1 MMPFKYRKDQNMF
14 IDQESRKKI
23 CRSLFSYLGEN
34 PGSWLLSS
42 SRLKKSADT
51 LRDTCWP
58 KEKKHHDLNAAT
70 ADFRI
75 GPVYMLLMGMAIE
88 DALKAIIVASNGEC
102 IGDQRISKDF
112 ATHHLK
118 DLWGWAGLNRVK
130 SRQRDSLLDRLE
142 SFVITFGRYPV
153 SSTKHKMNTMI
164 GSSFHGETD
173 FDKVNRLW
181 VFLEKHLKK
190 AIPTLF
196 EKKNSKQ
203 DFDKC

>member
-1 MMPFKYRKDQNMF
+1 MF
-14 IDQESRKKI
+14 TDQELTKKR

-34 PGSWLLSS
+34 PGTWWLSS
-42 SRLKKSADT
+42 SRLKEAADT

-88 DALKAIIVASNGEC
+88 DVLKAIIVAQDDEC
-102 IGDQRISKDF
+102 IEEEGISKDF

-130 SRQRDSLLDRLE
+130 SQQRDSLLDRLE
-142 SFVITFGRYPV
+142 SFVVTFGRYPV
-153 SSTKHKMNTMI
+153 SSTKRKMNTMI
-164 GSSFHGETD
+164 GSSFHGEPD
-173 FDKVNRLW
+173 FDKVTRLW

-196 EKKNSKQ
+196 EEKDSKQ
-203 DFDKC
+203 DNDKC

>member
-1 MMPFKYRKDQNMF
+1 MLT
-14 IDQESRKKI
+14 DQELDKKR

-34 PGSWLLSS
+34 PGTWWLSS
-42 SRLKKSADT
+42 SRLKDAADT
-51 LRDTCWP
+51 LQDTCWP
-58 KEKKHHDLNAAT
+58 KEKKHHDLKAAT

-88 DALKAIIVASNGEC
+88 DALKAIIVAIDGEC

-118 DLWGWAGLNRVK
+118 DLWGWADLNKVK

-142 SFVITFGRYPV
+142 SFVVTFGRYPV
-153 SSTKHKMNTMI
+153 SSTKHNMNTMI
-164 GSSFHGETD
+164 GSSFHGEPD
-173 FDKVNRLW
+173 FDKVTGLW

-196 EKKNSKQ
+196 EEEDSKQ
-203 DFDKC
+203 DNDKC

>member
-1 MMPFKYRKDQNMF
+1 ML

-34 PGSWLLSS
+34 PGTWWLSS
-42 SRLKKSADT
+42 SRLKESADT

-58 KEKKHHDLNAAT
+58 KEKKHHDLNAVM
-70 ADFRI
+70 ADSRI

-88 DALKAIIVASNGEC
+88 DALKAIIVAIDGEC
-102 IGDQRISKDF
+102 IGGQRISKDF

-118 DLWGWAGLNRVK
+118 DLWGRAGLNKVK

-142 SFVITFGRYPV
+142 SFVVTFGRYPV
-153 SSTKHKMNTMI
+153 SSTRHNMNTMI
-164 GSSFHGETD
+164 GSSFHGEPD
-173 FDKVNRLW
+173 FDKVTGLW

-196 EKKNSKQ
+196 EEEDSKQ
-203 DFDKC
+203 DNDKC